1 MEQNIDIYLIGLS
14 VLIFLIIT
22 FLFIRKISNSGELK
36 VKIEPVTDS
45 FEIKEIDEIEVKSQ
59 KAFNFNDHDHIEYQ
73 KQQLVVLN
81 LISVDKSLFD
91 IDQIYGF
98 MTNSNAILTHG
109 FFVIKDS
116 NDKESFRIANAL
128 NPGTFENE
136 TKTFAILLAS
146 DLNNVS
152 DPLNSVKEMVN
163 FAYQFSEKF
172 YANICDQERMPI
184 TKQMISHIESQAQE
198 VMRLKQLST
207 TENT

>member
-22 FLFIRKISNSGELK
+22 FLFIRKISSSGDLK

-45 FEIKEIDEIEVKSQ
+45 FEIKEIDEIELKSQ
-59 KAFNFNDHDHIEYQ
+59 KAFDFNEHDIEYQ
-73 KQQLVVLN
+73 EQKLVVLN
-81 LISVDKSLFD
+81 LISNDKSMFD

-98 MTNSNAILTHG
+98 MTNSNAILTNG
-109 FFVIKDS
+109 FFVIKDT
-116 NDKESFRIANAL
+116 NNKESFRIANAL

-136 TKTFAILLAS
+136 TETFAILLAA

-152 DPLNSVKEMVN
+152 DPLSSVKEMVN
-163 FAYQFSEKF
+163 FSYQFSEKF

-198 VMRLKQLST
+198 VMRLKQLSSS
-207 TENT
+207 ENT

>member
-22 FLFIRKISNSGELK
+22 FLFIRKISSSGDLK

-45 FEIKEIDEIEVKSQ
+45 FEIKEIDEIELKSQ
-59 KAFNFNDHDHIEYQ
+59 KAFDFNEHDIEYQ
-73 KQQLVVLN
+73 EQKLVVLN
-81 LISVDKSLFD
+81 LISNDKSMFD

-98 MTNSNAILTHG
+98 MTNSNAILTNG
-109 FFVIKDS
+109 FFVIKDT
-116 NDKESFRIANAL
+116 NNKESFRIANAL

-136 TKTFAILLAS
+136 TETFAILLAA

-152 DPLNSVKEMVN
+152 DPLSSVKEMVN

-198 VMRLKQLST
+198 IMRLKQLSSS
-207 TENT
+207 ENK